1 MMNLSQFLQTS
12 NQKKKSHWWIIGVAL
27 LGIMVILGQVLY
39 APENTSS
46 PAAAESGASVS
57 TAPTDTESPGF
68 LPEYNPDN
76 PELAS
81 MQTDNRPFWQVALDM
96 SVKLLLVIALIYG
109 MLIGMKWL
117 QKVKNPAASGTAT
130 IQVLETVGLSPG
142 RSLHLVVVGEK
153 TLLLGST
160 EQNIN
165 ALTELATNDAPLDE
179 ALIDDTPDVDT
190 AYLSA
195 FEAKLKTVDEN
206 QVSRFA
212 KAEAETME
220 WSDTLSKMRNGVQN
234 FRHAVGGNQE

>member
-1 MMNLSQFLQTS
+1 MNLSRFLQTS
-12 NQKKKSHWWIIGVAL
+12 TQKKKSQGWIIGAAL
-27 LGIMVILGQVLY
+27 LGLMIILGQVLY
-39 APENTSS
+39 APDNTPAPAPVENQ
-46 PAAAESGASVS
+46 ASVS
-57 TAPTDTESPGF
+57 TPSADSESRGF

-81 MQTDNRPFWQVALDM
+81 VQTDNRPFWQIALDM

-142 RSLHLVVVGEK
+142 RTLHLVVVGEK

-165 ALTELATNDAPLDE
+165 TLAELSTEDAPIDE
-179 ALIDDTPDVDT
+179 TLMDDDELEVQVTS
-190 AYLSA
+190 LSA
-195 FEAKLKTVDEN
+195 FETKLKTADEN
-206 QVSRFA
+206 QVSSFA

-220 WSDTLSKMRNGVQN
+220 WSDTLNKMRSGVRS
-234 FRHAVGGNQE
+234 FRHAMRGNQE

>member
-1 MMNLSQFLQTS
+1 M
-12 NQKKKSHWWIIGVAL
+12 AL

-39 APENTSS
+39 APDNTT
-46 PAAAESGASVS
+46 PPVPTIAETGASVA
-57 TAPTDTESPGF
+57 TTPTDTESSGF

-81 MQTDNRPFWQVALDM
+81 AQADNRPFWQVALDM

-165 ALTELATNDAPLDE
+165 ALTELATNDAPIDE
-179 ALIDDTPDVDT
+179 AVIDDEPEAEV

-195 FEAKLKTVDEN
+195 FEAKLKAVDEN
-206 QVSRFA
+206 QVSSYA
-212 KAEAETME
+212 KSEAETME
-220 WSDTLSKMRNGVQN
+220 WSDTLNKMRNGVQN